1 MLNEKNMSA
10 IKDTLKASIW
20 GVLLLT
26 LLITASTAAMFAYD
40 KTINFYTP
48 TKINEYKKTR
58 DAINNVLIDLEQYM
72 VEKEVKYDWY
82 ANSDEYVIE
91 QTNLIKTRIEE
102 NCHTSCWNIYF
113 SLPTRSYEV
122 NKFSSK
128 LESLTNNEE
137 TSGANKIVAFTFFM
151 SLLTILFS
159 IYLLVGLFRYKKL
172 KANGLTILVL
182 LISPFLVSSACFAV
196 AHANEY
202 MAFDISEGGVNTIV
216 ACIAYIFIIFPPVI
230 LISKKNGYSISKIIK
245 LDGYVK
251 AVD

>member
-1 MLNEKNMSA
+1 MSA

-26 LLITASTAAMFAYD
+26 LLITAGTAAMLAYD
-40 KTINFYTP
+40 KTNNFYTP

-72 VEKEVKYDWY
+72 VKKEVKYDWY

-122 NKFSSK
+122 NNFSSK
-128 LESLTNNEE
+128 LESLTNNKE
-137 TSGANKIVAFTFFM
+137 TSGANYIEAFLLAM
-151 SLLTILFS
+151 SIFTILLS
-159 IYLLVGLFRYKKL
+159 IYLLVGLLRYKKL
-172 KANGLTILVL
+172 TANGLTVLVL
-182 LISPFLVSSACFAV
+182 LTSPFLVTSACFSLAYV
-196 AHANEY
+196 NEY
-202 MAFDISEGGVNTIV
+202 MSFDISGGSFYTIV
-216 ACIAYIFIIFPPVI
+216 ACIVYIFILFPPVI
-230 LISKKNGYSISKIIK
+230 LISKKRRYSISKIIK
-245 LDGYVK
+245 LDGYIK

>member
-1 MLNEKNMSA
+1 MNA

-26 LLITASTAAMFAYD
+26 LLITATTAAMFAYD
-40 KTINFYTP
+40 KSNNFYTQ

-58 DAINNVLIDLEQYM
+58 DAIDNVLIDLKQYM

-122 NKFSSK
+122 NAFSRK
-128 LESLTNNEE
+128 LDSLTNNEE
-137 TSGANKIVAFTFFM
+137 TNGANYIVAFTLAM
-151 SLLTILFS
+151 SIFTILLS
-159 IYLLVGLFRYKKL
+159 IYLLVGLLRYKKMT
-172 KANGLTILVL
+172 ANGLTVLVL
-182 LISPFLVSSACFAV
+182 FISPFLVSSACFSI

-202 MAFDISEGGVNTIV
+202 MVFDISEGGFYTII

-230 LISKKNGYSISKIIK
+230 LISKKRGYSISKIIK